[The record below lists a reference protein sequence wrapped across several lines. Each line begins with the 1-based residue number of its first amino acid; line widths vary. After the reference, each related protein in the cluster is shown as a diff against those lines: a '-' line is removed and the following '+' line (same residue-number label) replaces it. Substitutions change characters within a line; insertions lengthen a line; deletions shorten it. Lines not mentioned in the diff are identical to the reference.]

1 MLPHAYATG
10 GAFPD
15 VIQLLLDT
23 HMDSAL
29 TMYGKC
35 SVQAHQ
41 FDALSPHAWPEP
53 HSWTAATH
61 LARTVG
67 RECVSPRPHSTGKPR
82 KPTARGVAR
91 SMLNLL
97 AHSLF
102 TRGVSHLAR
111 QLRSTAHEPW
121 NGHVSR
127 RAPDRSSIVH
137 CRHTTQGNAYWIFNR
152 SMHALFA
159 RVLARVPCCKPSWAS
174 RVRCWLSLNAKA
186 RSCLAYAR
194 NGRIARGSNLERCWH
209 SSRVP

>member
-1 MLPHAYATG
+1 LNRLTRSLLTSGLNRIAG
-10 GAFPD
+10 
-15 VIQLLLDT
+15 QLLLI
-23 HMDSAL
+23 S
-29 TMYGKC
+29 
-35 SVQAHQ
+35 
-41 FDALSPHAWPEP
+41 PEP
-53 HSWTAATH
+53 W
-61 LARTVG
+61 VG
-67 RECVSPRPHSTGKPR
+67 NAFRRAPTRRGRPR

-102 TRGVSHLAR
+102 MRGVSHLAR
-111 QLRSTAHEPW
+111 QLPSTAHEPW

-137 CRHTTQGNAYWIFNR
+137 CRRTTQGNAYWIFNR

-209 SSRVP
+209 SRRVP

>member
-1 MLPHAYATG
+1 MNRLTRS
-10 GAFPD
+10 
-15 VIQLLLDT
+15 LLTSGLNRKVGQPLII
-23 HMDSAL
+23 A
-29 TMYGKC
+29 
-35 SVQAHQ
+35 
-41 FDALSPHAWPEP
+41 PEP
-53 HSWTAATH
+53 W
-61 LARTVG
+61 VG
-67 RECVSPRPHSTGKPR
+67 NAFRRAPTRQGRPR

-121 NGHVSR
+121 NGNGHVSR

-137 CRHTTQGNAYWIFNR
+137 CRRTAQGNAYWIFNR

-209 SSRVP
+209 SRRVP

>member
-1 MLPHAYATG
+1 
-10 GAFPD
+10 
-15 VIQLLLDT
+15 
-23 HMDSAL
+23 MDSCYSSRPNRGLGMRFAAPPL
-29 TMYGKC
+29 DGEAT
-35 SVQAHQ
+35 QANG
-41 FDALSPHAWPEP
+41 
-53 HSWTAATH
+53 T
-61 LARTVG
+61 R
-67 RECVSPRPHSTGKPR
+67 
-82 KPTARGVAR
+82 VAR
-91 SMLNLL
+91 SMLNLV

-137 CRHTTQGNAYWIFNR
+137 CRRTAQGNAYWIFNR

-159 RVLARVPCCKPSWAS
+159 SVLARVPCCKPSWAS

-194 NGRIARGSNLERCWH
+194 NGRIARGSILERCWH
-209 SSRVP
+209 SRRVP